1 MANFGFEIITPKNT
15 SKISPKKTEIILTT
29 GIIVKVRIYLFPN
42 NGGLLGLQI
51 LHGLK
56 TFAPVDENIW
66 YRGDGLNIEW
76 NDYFELKGNDTKL
89 TAHTYNLD
97 DTYEHGLQLAID
109 VIPKEIVRPTT
120 QMPGMMERLVRYF
133 GI

>member
-15 SKISPKKTEIILTT
+15 TKISPKKTEIILTT
-29 GIIVKVRIYLFPN
+29 GIITKVRIYLFPN
-42 NGGLLGLQI
+42 NGGLLGLQL

-56 TFAPVDENIW
+56 TFAPIDGNVW
-66 YRGDGLNIEW
+66 YRGDSLQIEW

-89 TAHTYNLD
+89 IAHTYNLD

-109 VIPKEIVRPTT
+109 VLPKEIVLPTSET
-120 QMPGMMERLVRYF
+120 PGMLQRLLDYF
-133 GI
+133 GR